1 MYVYV
6 KITKSKRKSKGYGK
20 ELIPCTKKIG
30 NVIVNT
36 YSYSEDYFER
46 EPKWIYTITLHE
58 SSRNAN
64 KIKTKQA
71 TVCSVNYYD
80 VAEDAIE
87 GQIYF
92 DILEKLDE
100 AILKIRGE
108 KLPEDELEELYEELG
123 IKTNFI
129 DDIYE
134 EFKQTEEY
142 KVHKRHF
149 DILNEYQK
157 RKKKFLE
164 ENDCFDTEYDVCYD
178 IYGNLTNPHYLQKIK
193 KRSEKQYFEPDNR
206 GSFIYNS
213 DDKKILKG
221 IYRTLCKSYHPD
233 NNPNKNTEKEIQ
245 MINKLRDE
253 WGI

>member
-20 ELIPCTKKIG
+20 ELILGTKKIG
-30 NVIVNT
+30 NIIVNT
-36 YSYSEDYFER
+36 YSYSEDCFER

-58 SSRNAN
+58 SSRNSN
-64 KIKTKQA
+64 KVKTKQT

-80 VAEDAIE
+80 IAEDAIYD
-87 GQIYF
+87 QIYF
-92 DILEKLDE
+92 DMLEKLDE

-108 KLPEDELEELYEELG
+108 KLPEDELEELQEEFG
-123 IKTNFI
+123 IKTSFI

-134 EFKQTEEY
+134 EFKKTEEY
-142 KVHKRHF
+142 KVHKKHV

-157 RKKKFLE
+157 RKQDFLA

-178 IYGNLTNPHYLQKIK
+178 IYGNLTNSYYLYKIQNRKRKVQEICNVNTFFDDNDKIFLK
-193 KRSEKQYFEPDNR
+193 KM
-206 GSFIYNS
+206 
-213 DDKKILKG
+213 
-221 IYRTLCKSYHPD
+221 YRTLCKEYHPD
-233 NNPNKNTEKEIQ
+233 NNSSDCIQEMQLINRLKEQ
-245 MINKLRDE
+245 